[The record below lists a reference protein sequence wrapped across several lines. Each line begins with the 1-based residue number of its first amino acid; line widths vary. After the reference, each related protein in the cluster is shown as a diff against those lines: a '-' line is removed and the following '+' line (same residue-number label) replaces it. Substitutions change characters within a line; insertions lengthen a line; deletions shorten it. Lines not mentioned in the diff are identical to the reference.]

1 MSVYN
6 LVDCFQDGKKKLSI
20 LTIIFRTLTSSNF
33 QDQGGIKHTLHS
45 EMHRI
50 VNIEAGLTY
59 D

>member
-6 LVDCFQDGKKKLSI
+6 LVDYFQGGKKKLSI
-20 LTIIFRTLTSSNF
+20 LTTIFRILTSSNF
-33 QDQGGIKHTLHS
+33 QYQGGIKHTLHS

-50 VNIEAGLTY
+50 VNIEVGLTY